1 MSEATYAR
9 TSPIPSYATLRKSRV
24 GTFLR
29 NSALVLVCAPLAA
42 CVSVERAPARA
53 ASRPPAPEFL
63 SSPATEALALPFSE
77 AARVGDL
84 LFVSG
89 QIGNLPGSLELA
101 PGGIQAEA
109 QQTLDNIAAILAR
122 HGSSLDRV
130 AKCTVFLLDMA
141 EWPALNEIWVRTF
154 HNKPARS
161 ALGAS
166 GLAKGARVEI
176 ECVAAAG
183 D

>member
-1 MSEATYAR
+1 MTSRPRANEAR
-9 TSPIPSYATLRKSRV
+9 PGTLLPV
-24 GTFLR
+24 
-29 NSALVLVCAPLAA
+29 LAA
-42 CVSVERAPARA
+42 LLATASIACVAVERGAAPVQRA
-53 ASRPPAPEFL
+53 GAPEFL
-63 SSPATEALALPFSE
+63 ISPATEALGLPFSE

-84 LFVSG
+84 IFVSG

-101 PGGIQAEA
+101 PGGIRAEA
-109 QQTLDNIAAILAR
+109 QQALDNIAAILAR
-122 HGSSLDRV
+122 HGSSLERV

-141 EWPALNEIWVRTF
+141 EWPALNEVWVRTF
-154 HNKPARS
+154 PNKPARS

-176 ECVAAAG
+176 ECIAAAG

>member
-1 MSEATYAR
+1 MRLAARAVVTTVALGAGLGCVAIRATAPPLP
-9 TSPIPSYATLRKSRV
+9 PIP
-24 GTFLR
+24 
-29 NSALVLVCAPLAA
+29 
-42 CVSVERAPARA
+42 
-53 ASRPPAPEFL
+53 RPPAPEFA
-63 SSPATEALALPFSE
+63 SSSATESLALPFSE

-84 LFVSG
+84 IFVSG
-89 QIGNLPGSLELA
+89 QIGNLPGTLELA

-109 QQTLDNIAAILAR
+109 RQALDNIAAILAR
-122 HGSSLDRV
+122 NGSSLDRV

-141 EWPALNEIWVRTF
+141 DWPALNEIWVGYF
-154 HNKPARS
+154 PNKPARS

-176 ECVAAAG
+176 ECIAAAG